1 MKLIG
6 MLLLVF
12 GGVIAVTAITL
23 LRQPVQQYCFVFA
36 GIALEFLGL
45 TLVARDYA
53 QTQRNAA

>member
-1 MKLIG
+1 
-6 MLLLVF
+6 LVF

-53 QTQRNAA
+53 QTQRNAG

>member
-53 QTQRNAA
+53 QTQRNAG